1 MYSVVR
7 LVCCLVGVF
16 CVYLASPFGRM
27 EVDRERKV
35 IAYESTPLL
44 IHPTYKILFS

>member
-1 MYSVVR
+1 MVR

-16 CVYLASPFGRM
+16 CVYLVSPFGRLR
-27 EVDRERKV
+27 DDGGV

-44 IHPTYKILFS
+44 IHPM